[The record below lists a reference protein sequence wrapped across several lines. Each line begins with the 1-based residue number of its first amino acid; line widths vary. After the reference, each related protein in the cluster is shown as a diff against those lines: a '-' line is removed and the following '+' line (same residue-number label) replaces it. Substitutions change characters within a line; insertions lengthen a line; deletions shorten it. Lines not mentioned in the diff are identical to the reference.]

1 MNNKP
6 KISKKESLLVKICK
20 ENLVPL
26 LTETN
31 LYDLAAAR
39 QVKTGWNCTHG
50 TFNYEIFQHK
60 EQSLINAQF
69 RVSRSTYQNFSVFL

>member
-31 LYDLAAAR
+31 LYDLADAR
-39 QVKTGWNCTHG
+39 QVKTGWNCRHG
-50 TFNYEIFQHK
+50 TI
-60 EQSLINAQF
+60 
-69 RVSRSTYQNFSVFL
+69 